1 MALTEW
7 VTVAKVG
14 DLRDNDM
21 MMVTVGP
28 EEILLAQ
35 VQGQYYAIDNW
46 CTHAG
51 GMLDQGVLHPDK
63 NEVEC
68 PLHEGYFHLESGAA
82 RLPPAEEDTIA
93 YSVRVEGDDILIG
106 PKGS

>member
-7 VTVAKVG
+7 AAVAKVG
-14 DLRDNDM
+14 ELADNDM

-28 EEILLAQ
+28 EEILLAH
-35 VQGQYYAIDNW
+35 VQGSYYAIDNW

-51 GMLDQGVLHPDK
+51 GMLDQGVLHGDSL
-63 NEVEC
+63 EVEC

-82 RLPPAEEDTIA
+82 RLPPAEEDAIA
-93 YSVRVEGDDILIG
+93 YSVKVEGDQIFIG
-106 PKGS
+106 PKGA

>member
-7 VTVAKVG
+7 AAVAKVG
-14 DLRDNDM
+14 ELADNDI

-35 VQGQYYAIDNW
+35 VQGNYYALDNW

-51 GMLDQGVLHPDK
+51 GMLDQGVLHADRL
-63 NEVEC
+63 EVEC

-82 RLPPAEEDTIA
+82 RLPPAEEDAIA
-93 YSVRVEGDDILIG
+93 YSVKVEGDQIFIG
-106 PKGS
+106 PKGA

>member
-14 DLRDNDM
+14 DLDDNDM
-21 MMVTVGP
+21 MMVTAGP

-35 VQGQYYAIDNW
+35 VGGCYYAIDNW

-51 GMLDQGVLHPDK
+51 GMLDQGILHTQ
-63 NEVEC
+63 NVEVEC
-68 PLHEGYFHLESGAA
+68 PLHEGYFHLETGAA
-82 RLPPAEEDTIA
+82 RVPPAEEDAISYA
-93 YSVRVEGDDILIG
+93 VKVEGDDILIG
-106 PKGS
+106 PKDG